1 MSTAAQEA
9 KAKKL
14 KVKSKFS
21 TRKFNRCPI
30 CGRSR
35 SYHGYF
41 DMCRICLR
49 NNAHYGN
56 IPGVKKSSW

>member
-21 TRKFNRCPI
+21 TRQFSRCPI

-35 SYHGYF
+35 SYYRYF

-49 NNAHYGN
+49 DRAHYGD
-56 IPGVKKSSW
+56 IPGVKKASW